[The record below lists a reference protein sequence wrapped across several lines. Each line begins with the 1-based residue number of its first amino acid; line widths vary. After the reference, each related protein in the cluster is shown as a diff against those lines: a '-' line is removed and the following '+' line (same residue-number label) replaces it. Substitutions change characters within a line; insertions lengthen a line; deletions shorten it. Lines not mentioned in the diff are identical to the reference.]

1 MEIVLTI
8 AGSDPSAGAGVQQDL
23 KTITAQG
30 CYAAT
35 VITSLTSQNTMG
47 VRSAMSVPTEVVASQ
62 LDAVLDD
69 LQVSAIKIGMLPDME
84 VAQVVVERLTAYL
97 KAHAVPVVYD
107 PVMLS
112 TSGYHLMRPD
122 AVEYIATHL
131 FPLCTLVTPNLPE
144 TEYLLQRLGVEHPLD
159 CLDEAGHRLTEH
171 YGTAF
176 LLKGGHADSA
186 VMTDRLYLT
195 DSNTHSFEARKI
207 ESTNLHGTGCA
218 LSSAI
223 ASQLALGHNVN
234 RARCAIIY
242 AQGARLMLRT
252 VRHLRG
258 CGGALTPVD
267 EIAHN
272 LLTRRRQR
280 RQRHGTD
287 LCQETKPSE

>member
-186 VMTDRLYLT
+186 VMTDRLYLA
-195 DSNTHSFEARKI
+195 DGAIHRFEARKI

-223 ASQLALGHNVN
+223 ASQLALGHTLPEAVEAAKRFLTERIA
-234 RARCAIIY
+234 RA
-242 AQGARLMLRT
+242 T
-252 VRHLRG
+252 HLG
-258 CGGALTPVD
+258 
-267 EIAHN
+267 IAHGN
-272 LLTRRRQR
+272 GPVQ
-280 RQRHGTD
+280 
-287 LCQETKPSE
+287 

>member
-171 YGTAF
+171 YGTA
-176 LLKGGHADSA
+176 
-186 VMTDRLYLT
+186 
-195 DSNTHSFEARKI
+195 
-207 ESTNLHGTGCA
+207 TGCA

-223 ASQLALGHNVN
+223 ASQLALGHTLPEAVEAAKRFLTERIA
-234 RARCAIIY
+234 RA
-242 AQGARLMLRT
+242 T
-252 VRHLRG
+252 HLG
-258 CGGALTPVD
+258 IGHGNGPV
-267 EIAHN
+267 
-272 LLTRRRQR
+272 Q
-280 RQRHGTD
+280 
-287 LCQETKPSE
+287 

>member
-47 VRSAMSVPTEVVASQ
+47 VRSAMSVPAEVVASQ

-69 LQVSAIKIGMLPDME
+69 LRVGAIKIGMLPDTD
-84 VAQVVVERLTAYL
+84 VARAVAEHLTDYL
-97 KAHAVPVVYD
+97 KEHAVPVVYD

-112 TSGYHLMRPD
+112 TSGYHLMQPD

-144 TEYLLQRLGVEHPLD
+144 TEYLLQRLGVERPLES
-159 CLDEAGHRLTEH
+159 LDLSGRQLAER

-195 DSNTHSFEARKI
+195 DGAIHRFEARKI

-223 ASQLALGHNVN
+223 AAQLALGHSLPEAVGAAKRFLTEAIA
-234 RARCAIIY
+234 RAAHMGI
-242 AQGARLMLRT
+242 G
-252 VRHLRG
+252 HG
-258 CGGALTPVD
+258 NGPV
-267 EIAHN
+267 
-272 LLTRRRQR
+272 Q
-280 RQRHGTD
+280 
-287 LCQETKPSE
+287 